1 MGCQESRMKRS
12 EAGTKKTKLHELLHT
27 EIVNHGTLRLA
38 SGICDVPNQL
48 CGAARLV
55 VITVRIA
62 DDRWLCCC

>member
-1 MGCQESRMKRS
+1 MGCQELRMKRS

-48 CGAARLV
+48 CGAA
-55 VITVRIA
+55 
-62 DDRWLCCC
+62 